1 MMTMMKHRALRELRK
16 SNTASIQH
24 THTYTNTNTHTH
36 ILERN
41 AWNNGI
47 MPHWHAKHS
56 GPGFAC
62 PFCAAT
68 ERFGFWS
75 FLSACHASEMIQLRD
90 VLSAADEP
98 EESPEPSEQS
108 VGSARIS
115 DAPRDDEA
123 TLEILD
129 WRKRD
134 REREKK
140 NLKKRGH
147 QKAEHNKLSTHT
159 QSQQSGSLFLCEF
172 VCCVHALYIISTS
185 IWYCHLLPVPWIGF
199 GMIWRSPLHIPLR
212 TLMGFPYS
220 ILSMGFLCH
229 HVYTSSYEVVVS
241 AVTGKTCEQ
250 IGPRL
255 LQIVSS
261 GLPWTFG
268 SCSQMS
274 CIPRHKESST

>member
-1 MMTMMKHRALRELRK
+1 
-16 SNTASIQH
+16 
-24 THTYTNTNTHTH
+24 
-36 ILERN
+36 
-41 AWNNGI
+41 

-75 FLSACHASEMIQLRD
+75 FLSVCHASEMIQLRD

-140 NLKKRGH
+140 NLKKHGH
-147 QKAEHNKLSTHT
+147 QKLSTVSRARTHNHNNLAL
-159 QSQQSGSLFLCEF
+159 SFY
-172 VCCVHALYIISTS
+172 ALYINIYMILPPSACALNWIWNDLEISPSHTS
-185 IWYCHLLPVPWIGF
+185 ADPHGI
-199 GMIWRSPLHIPLR
+199 
-212 TLMGFPYS
+212 S
-220 ILSMGFLCH
+220 IVSMGFLCH

-241 AVTGKTCEQ
+241 SVTG
-250 IGPRL
+250 I
-255 LQIVSS
+255 
-261 GLPWTFG
+261 
-268 SCSQMS
+268 
-274 CIPRHKESST
+274 